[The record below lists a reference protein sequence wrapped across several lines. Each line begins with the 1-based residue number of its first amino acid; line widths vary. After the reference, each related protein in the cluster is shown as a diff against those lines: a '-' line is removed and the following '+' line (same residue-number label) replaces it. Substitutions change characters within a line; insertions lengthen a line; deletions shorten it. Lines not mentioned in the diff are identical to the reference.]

1 MILEFS
7 ETVVMMAYGRPARTR
22 PRPRR
27 SSTALRSRPT
37 GSAQGRKRAVT
48 RYRAKTFK
56 KAVTSVLNSQSETK
70 FKSKSYDLSFIYGA
84 GLNYAAMDPNHQ
96 RGLCYNNVMSDLN
109 IEKGTQGNQR
119 VGSQITPVYMK
130 VDGYVV
136 TNDYITDSGSGTGAF
151 NECTLPYDVKIMAF
165 KFKPGQALPL
175 SPAHALD
182 MVLVNDATGVQ
193 TDVAFDGTIDREML
207 PLAHQIQMLATR
219 KLRMRPP
226 LSGTTDATI
235 NGQTSN
241 APYYRYF
248 SMKIPL
254 PKKLTYEPGV
264 NRPVNCWFSLA
275 AYIIDGRG
283 QAIHQQQVRCK
294 MYARATLAY
303 KDL

>member
-1 MILEFS
+1 
-7 ETVVMMAYGRPARTR
+7 MMAYGRPARTR

-27 SSTALRSRPT
+27 SSTAVRSRPT
-37 GSAQGRKRAVT
+37 GTFRGRKKAVT
-48 RYRAKTFK
+48 RYRAKSFT
-56 KAVTSVLNSQSETK
+56 KAVTSVLNSASETK
-70 FKSKSYDLSFIYGA
+70 FKSHSYEISNVYGA
-84 GLNYAAMDPNHQ
+84 GLNYAAMDPTHQ
-96 RGLCYNNVMSDLN
+96 RGLCYNNVMQDLN

-119 VGSQITPVYMK
+119 VGSLITPVYLK
-130 VDGYVV
+130 IDGYVCTQPYV
-136 TNDYITDSGSGTGAF
+136 TDSGSGTGTF
-151 NECTLPYDVKIMAF
+151 NECTLPYDVKVMAF
-165 KFKPGQALPL
+165 KFKPSQALPV

-182 MVLVNDATGVQ
+182 MVLVNDATGAQ
-193 TDVAFDGTIDREML
+193 IDVAFDGSIDREML
-207 PLAHQIQMLATR
+207 PLAHQIQMLSTR

-226 LSGTTDATI
+226 LSGTTDHTI

-248 SMKIPL
+248 SMKIPM

-264 NRPVNCWFSLA
+264 NRPVNTWFSLA

-283 QAIHQQQVRCK
+283 QPIHQQQVRCK

>member
-1 MILEFS
+1 
-7 ETVVMMAYGRPARTR
+7 MMAYGRAARTR
-22 PRPRR
+22 PRTRR
-27 SSTALRSRPT
+27 SGTALRSRPS

-48 RYRAKTFK
+48 RYKAKTFK

-70 FKSKSYDLSFIYGA
+70 VKSKSYELAFVHGA
-84 GLNYAAMDPNHQ
+84 GLNFANMDGSNQ
-96 RGLCYNNVMSDLN
+96 RGLCYNNVMSDLH

-119 VGSQITPVYMK
+119 VGSQITPVFMK
-130 VDGYVV
+130 IDGYIVS
-136 TNDYITDSGSGTGAF
+136 NDYISDSGSGSGFF

-165 KFKPGQALPL
+165 KFKPGMALPAH
-175 SPAHALD
+175 PAALD
-182 MVLVNDATGVQ
+182 MVIVNDATGAQ
-193 TDVAFDGTIDREML
+193 IDVPFDGNINREML

-275 AYIIDGRG
+275 AYIIDGKG
-283 QAIHQQQVRCK
+283 QAIHQQQTRCK
-294 MYARATLAY
+294 MYARATLSY